1 MRLLLIHIR
10 SKYGEKNQRISKTK
24 LGILKG
30 SQIRKWVRKETKRR
44 RSGESIQKVQNFS
57 VREQRNEEVTGGRRG
72 IEKGSCYLR

>member
-1 MRLLLIHIR
+1 MERKIKEFQRL
-10 SKYGEKNQRISKTK
+10 S

>member
-1 MRLLLIHIR
+1 MKRKIKEFQRL
-10 SKYGEKNQRISKTK
+10 S

-44 RSGESIQKVQNFS
+44 RSGQSIQKVQNFS

-72 IEKGSCYLR
+72 IEKVSCYLR

>member
-1 MRLLLIHIR
+1 MERKIKEFQRL
-10 SKYGEKNQRISKTK
+10 S

-44 RSGESIQKVQNFS
+44 RSGQSIQKVQNFS

>member
-1 MRLLLIHIR
+1 MERKIKEFQRL
-10 SKYGEKNQRISKTK
+10 N

-44 RSGESIQKVQNFS
+44 RSGQSIQKVQNFS

>member
-1 MRLLLIHIR
+1 MARKIKEFQRL
-10 SKYGEKNQRISKTK
+10 S

-44 RSGESIQKVQNFS
+44 RSGQSIQKVQNFS